1 MNRTPLRLIAIEE
14 TPQAEDENICPAEEQ
29 QSGAPVVLMTEQ
41 AAITRRVPES
51 EIIASMD
58 TFRDSPKRS
67 SNSKILLAAGAV
79 AVVLTVVV
87 LALAMRGKSAATP
100 APVSAIHTPVPS
112 PVESPQPAPAVAPP
126 APVPALPPRNRPVP
140 EIIRLVVAAD
150 PMEAELSLD
159 GNVLAGHRL
168 NLEVPKDPGIHVV
181 SASAP
186 GYIPFNQQVTF
197 SSDVVLKI
205 SLHRAHMP
213 PGRQAAKARQPQIES
228 GPKSNTKPAALS
240 PGPGLAPGMTLD
252 GPSVRPNA
260 KPIDERNPYKP

>member
-1 MNRTPLRLIAIEE
+1 VNRTPLRLVAIEE
-14 TPQAEDENICPAEEQ
+14 ALQAEDENICPAEEQ
-29 QSGAPVVLMTEQ
+29 QSGAPVMLMNEQ

-67 SNSKILLAAGAV
+67 SKSKILLAVGAA
-79 AVVLTVVV
+79 AVVITVIVFT
-87 LALAMRGKSAATP
+87 LAMRGKGAATP

-112 PVESPQPAPAVAPP
+112 PAESPQPLPALAPP
-126 APVPALPPRNRPVP
+126 APALALPPRSKPIP

-186 GYIPFNQQVTF
+186 GYIPFNQQVSF
-197 SSDVVLKI
+197 SRDVVLKI

-213 PGRQAAKARQPQIES
+213 PARQAAKSRPSPIES

-252 GPSVRPNA
+252 GPSVRSSA